1 MADTKISALTAG
13 STVDAANDLLVYVD
27 VSDTSM
33 APTGTTKRIHPS
45 QVMSAGGPASFSTL
59 TTSGLATLDS
69 ALVTNGLSVG
79 GTLTLPTLDPSKVV
93 FTDAYKGLTVL
104 SAQDART
111 ALGTTTYV
119 HNQGTASATWSI
131 THNLNAYPSVTVV
144 DSTKRVG
151 IADVTYVDENSL
163 TVSLQGSMSGKAY
176 LNF

>member
-119 HNQGTASATWSI
+119 HDQGVPAKTWNI
-131 THNLNAYPSVTVV
+131 THNLNAYPSVTIV
-144 DSTKRVG
+144 DSAKRVG
-151 IADVTYVDENSL
+151 IADVSYVDQNSL
-163 TVSLQGSMSGKAY
+163 TVTLMGDMSGKAY

>member
-59 TTSGLATLDS
+59 STSGLATLDS
-69 ALVTNGLSVG
+69 ALVTNDLEVG

-93 FTDAYKGLTVL
+93 FTDG
-104 SAQDART
+104 
-111 ALGTTTYV
+111 
-119 HNQGTASATWSI
+119 
-131 THNLNAYPSVTVV
+131 
-144 DSTKRVG
+144 TKRTG
-151 IADVTYVDENSL
+151 C
-163 TVSLQGSMSGKAY
+163 
-176 LNF
+176 